1 MSPSLAP
8 HSSPL
13 VPERPDP
20 AASLH
25 GAEAPPPRPA
35 LSAPQ
40 APPADAVP
48 PRPTD
53 APDLRRVAAFL
64 VLAITVTVA
73 LSAPFAFGALPPS
86 AVGVVVPLAQL
97 SPLLAAV
104 LVRRRDEPWWRALS
118 LGVPSWS
125 MLVIAA
131 LGAVAAFALVPLGR
145 VLIGLGAGAPLATDA
160 APVLALA
167 TAVPAVFVVQAA
179 FAIGEE
185 AGWRGWLHRE
195 LSHFGFWPAALGI
208 GAMWAL
214 WHLPIVLALGLSP
227 REAVGYLGTIVA
239 VAPLL
244 SVLREISGTAWAA
257 VIGHGLFSSLRVAI
271 AQNLLGPVDPG
282 TAWAL
287 DVSSWVLWIAVAWL
301 MLRIAGGPE
310 TGAGAGGAARG
321 LSGRPRGA

>member
-1 MSPSLAP
+1 M
-8 HSSPL
+8 
-13 VPERPDP
+13 
-20 AASLH
+20 
-25 GAEAPPPRPA
+25 A
-35 LSAPQ
+35 L
-40 APPADAVP
+40 
-48 PRPTD
+48 
-53 APDLRRVAAFL
+53 FL
-64 VLAITVTVA
+64 VLAIAVTVA
-73 LSAPFAFGALPPS
+73 LSAPFALGALPSS

-97 SPLLAAV
+97 SPLLAAL

-125 MLVIAA
+125 MLLIAA

-145 VLIGLGAGAPLATDA
+145 VLIGLGAGAPLVTDA
-160 APVLALA
+160 PPVLALA
-167 TAVPAVFVVQAA
+167 TAVPLVFVLQAA

-195 LSHFGFWPAALGI
+195 LAPLGFWPSALGI

-282 TAWAL
+282 MAWAL
-287 DVSSWVLWIAVAWL
+287 DVSSWALWIAVAW
-301 MLRIAGGPE
+301 MVRRVAGGLAPGVGTE
-310 TGAGAGGAARG
+310 RAAPG
-321 LSGRPRGA
+321 LPRRRRDA